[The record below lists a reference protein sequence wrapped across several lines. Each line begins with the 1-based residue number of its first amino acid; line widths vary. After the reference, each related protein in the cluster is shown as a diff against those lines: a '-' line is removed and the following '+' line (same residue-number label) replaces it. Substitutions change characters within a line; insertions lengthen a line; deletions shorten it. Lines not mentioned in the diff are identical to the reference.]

1 MGELEHP
8 FRDFG
13 GAGRVSRRDRDR
25 ALAVERTVDELSLR
39 LGRLATP
46 SELAAALG
54 ISVQEVLDALE
65 TAAAVHLSLD
75 VLVGVDEDGSR
86 SYGERI
92 ARDDEEL
99 DLVECRDAIA
109 RCLRALSPI
118 SVRSSSCISAR
129 T

>member
-1 MGELEHP
+1 
-8 FRDFG
+8 
-13 GAGRVSRRDRDR
+13 VSRRSSTRSR
-25 ALAVERTVDELSLR
+25 PPP
-39 LGRLATP
+39 P
-46 SELAAALG
+46 S
-54 ISVQEVLDALE
+54 I
-65 TAAAVHLSLD
+65 LSLD